1 MNEVDLTPLLSEA
14 LYEVQKHYKIE
25 VNLEGELLSFGFFEP
40 EAMLYFS
47 ETMLRLI
54 SGLRDSN

>member
-1 MNEVDLTPLLSEA
+1 
-14 LYEVQKHYKIE
+14 
-25 VNLEGELLSFGFFEP
+25 LSFGFFEP

-54 SGLRDSN
+54 SELRDSN